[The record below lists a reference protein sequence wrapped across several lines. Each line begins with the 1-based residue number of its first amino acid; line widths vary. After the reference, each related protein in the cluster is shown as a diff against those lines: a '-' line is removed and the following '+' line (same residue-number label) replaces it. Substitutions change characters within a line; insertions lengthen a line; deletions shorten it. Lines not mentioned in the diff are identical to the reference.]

1 MKAKTKVKAG
11 QDLGYA
17 PSYAPP
23 GGDHCRSA
31 FYQLTYNPT
40 DGNLQRQFCGCCAA
54 DPYCLY

>member
-11 QDLGYA
+11 QGLG
-17 PSYAPP
+17 YAPP
-23 GGDHCRSA
+23 GGDHCKSA
-31 FYQLTYNPT
+31 FYQLMYNPT